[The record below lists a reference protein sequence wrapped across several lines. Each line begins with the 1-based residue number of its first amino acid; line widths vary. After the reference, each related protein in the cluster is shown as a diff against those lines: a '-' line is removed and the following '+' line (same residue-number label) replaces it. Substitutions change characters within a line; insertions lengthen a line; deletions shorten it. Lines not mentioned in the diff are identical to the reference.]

1 MAKLHFQR
9 GSGELAR
16 QDDLPGQRGAA
27 SGPIQPGF
35 ACRMTNVSQLARD
48 ILSLE
53 TPGPT
58 SREAHW
64 SQANGNALSLWFR
77 GSGVGR
83 SPTSVPREPQEPL
96 SPLPPRP
103 PPLFTDGAE
112 TIRLKTEGKSRAV
125 GHNHPGLGGHPLQP
139 WGCGTAHGAHAT
151 SPVVLTG
158 RGRWLQER
166 GEEGKARRPGWQL
179 RSEEGLGA
187 RVQPRQGPGQLP
199 ARLQLPP
206 VPLWPLVCA
215 SASHTCLGDS
225 SHLPPCTG
233 GQRLERSW

>member
-1 MAKLHFQR
+1 MPGTSSAWKLQVPPPGKRIGPRQTETLCHS
-9 GSGELAR
+9 GSVA
-16 QDDLPGQRGAA
+16 Q
-27 SGPIQPGF
+27 
-35 ACRMTNVSQLARD
+35 
-48 ILSLE
+48 
-53 TPGPT
+53 
-58 SREAHW
+58 
-64 SQANGNALSLWFR
+64 
-77 GSGVGR
+77 GVGR

-125 GHNHPGLGGHPLQP
+125 GHNHPGLGGRPLQP

-179 RSEEGLGA
+179 HSEEGLGA
-187 RVQPRQGPGQLP
+187 RVQPRQSPGQLP

-215 SASHTCLGDS
+215 STSHTCLGDS

>member
-1 MAKLHFQR
+1 M
-9 GSGELAR
+9 
-16 QDDLPGQRGAA
+16 QDDQRVPACQGHPQLGNSRSHLPGSALVPGKRKRFVTLVPWLRGW
-27 SGPIQPGF
+27 GDLPP
-35 ACRMTNVSQLARD
+35 VS
-48 ILSLE
+48 
-53 TPGPT
+53 
-58 SREAHW
+58 H
-64 SQANGNALSLWFR
+64 GNHR
-77 GSGVGR
+77 NHC
-83 SPTSVPREPQEPL
+83 PL
-96 SPLPPRP
+96 FPPRP

-125 GHNHPGLGGHPLQP
+125 GHNHPGLGGRPLQP

>member
-1 MAKLHFQR
+1 MAQ
-9 GSGELAR
+9 
-16 QDDLPGQRGAA
+16 
-27 SGPIQPGF
+27 
-35 ACRMTNVSQLARD
+35 
-48 ILSLE
+48 
-53 TPGPT
+53 
-58 SREAHW
+58 
-64 SQANGNALSLWFR
+64 
-77 GSGVGR
+77 GVGR

-125 GHNHPGLGGHPLQP
+125 GHNHPGLGGRPLQP
-139 WGCGTAHGAHAT
+139 WGCRTAHGAHAT

-187 RVQPRQGPGQLP
+187 RVQPRQGPASSQPVCSCHLCPCGPWSVPLRHTLAWVTAAIYLP
-199 ARLQLPP
+199 AREARGWKEAGRTEEAAIAVGRGHRSHHGHHCRPP
-206 VPLWPLVCA
+206 ALWVWESQTSHAGARQQRATKEWPLPSLPVAVDTA
-215 SASHTCLGDS
+215 SLST
-225 SHLPPCTG
+225 
-233 GQRLERSW
+233 

>member
-1 MAKLHFQR
+1 MPGTSSAWKLQVPPPGKRIGPRQTETLCHS
-9 GSGELAR
+9 GSVA
-16 QDDLPGQRGAA
+16 Q
-27 SGPIQPGF
+27 
-35 ACRMTNVSQLARD
+35 
-48 ILSLE
+48 
-53 TPGPT
+53 
-58 SREAHW
+58 
-64 SQANGNALSLWFR
+64 
-77 GSGVGR
+77 GVGR

-96 SPLPPRP
+96 SPLPSRP

-125 GHNHPGLGGHPLQP
+125 GHNHPGLGGRPLQP

-187 RVQPRQGPGQLP
+187 RVQPRQSPGQLP